1 MRISFIKIAY
11 STKTSKY
18 CNYQQIWAI
27 FDLNGVLLRRDSHFL
42 LYLNMQETP
51 FCKPIIQ

>member
-1 MRISFIKIAY
+1 MVSDRKETNLYLEIPMNERFLL
-11 STKTSKY
+11 
-18 CNYQQIWAI
+18 YQRSN
-27 FDLNGVLLRRDSHFL
+27 LTLGLSYRRDSHFL